1 MVLVLKID
9 SKQEKQTCLFIGWMG
24 DLIRKAVIGWGR
36 RSSSNDAHWSRLV
49 CGRRV
54 WSDLIGKRIWSD
66 LIGERIWMDLIG
78 QRVWIDLIGQRV
90 WIDLIGREVVS
101 RNQGH
106 LSLFVFTLGVKVE
119 KEKQQQ
125 Q

>member
-9 SKQEKQTCLFIGWMG
+9 SKQEKQTCLFIGWIG

-49 CGRRV
+49 CGKRV
-54 WSDLIGKRIWSD
+54 WSDLIGERIWSD
-66 LIGERIWMDLIG
+66 LIGERS
-78 QRVWIDLIGQRV
+78 WIDLIGQRV

-106 LSLFVFTLGVKVE
+106 LSIFVFTLGVKVE